1 MIKAYVLIQTEIGTA
16 REVWAGVAAIPG
28 VSFAVTVTGPY
39 DVLAYVTAADLDAL
53 GKIAVGEIQAIA
65 GVSRTLTCPVV
76 NF

>member
-1 MIKAYVLIQTEIGTA
+1 MITAYVLIQTEIGTA
-16 REVWAGVAAIPG
+16 AEVWAGVNAIPG
-28 VSFAVTVTGPY
+28 VSFAVAVTGPY